1 MILVITSRLQPQ
13 IISVHLC
20 AQKNHFLDSLC
31 DFFQWVWKNFCIFKL
46 MDYAIILLYTFTM
59 FFFKFCIN
67 FVTLHPQ
74 FFHIWLCSKYPGL
87 FMTWSKLICMFHGSF
102 SLKSLSASSRIEFSG
117 VNRSAI
123 QWLEGKVGLNKI
135 RTKSAVFIQIGKD
148 TGATDR
154 SYTVQ
159 SKPEGLYSCQH

>member
-1 MILVITSRLQPQ
+1 MILVITSRLQSQ

-31 DFFQWVWKNFCIFKL
+31 DFFQWVWGNFCIFKL

-59 FFFKFCIN
+59 FFFKFYIN

-87 FMTWSKLICMFHGSF
+87 FMTWSKLICMFHGSPWRAF
-102 SLKSLSASSRIEFSG
+102 LPPL
-117 VNRSAI
+117 
-123 QWLEGKVGLNKI
+123 GLNFLES
-135 RTKSAVFIQIGKD
+135 TTLQYND
-148 TGATDR
+148 
-154 SYTVQ
+154 
-159 SKPEGLYSCQH
+159 SKAKLGWIK